1 MDGDLTN
8 DTFYVTDDNGSR
20 VDDPYDLANI
30 EQVITVV
37 LNAHFL
43 KSSGAPRP
51 ADKDPTNLM
60 PDGSKPK
67 QKDLLYSLMDNYI
80 KNDTLSVQNSI
91 VNHVEYTLASRYRR
105 RLRGVP
111 GATPILDPPPSSGRR
126 FVFSVSPRDRRS
138 SRPRGP

>member
-60 PDGSKPK
+60 PDGSSP
-67 QKDLLYSLMDNYI
+67 
-80 KNDTLSVQNSI
+80 
-91 VNHVEYTLASRYRR
+91 SRR
-105 RLRGVP
+105 
-111 GATPILDPPPSSGRR
+111 TSCT
-126 FVFSVSPRDRRS
+126 RS
-138 SRPRGP
+138 WTTISRTTHSACRTRS